1 MKKILVP
8 IDLSPSSYNV
18 CDYAA
23 LLAKTLGATIHLMHA
38 YVEEVPVAEGP
49 VTWAAPL
56 QELRKQAEKS
66 INKEIKSLEKKYAIE
81 VEGEIRQGFKS
92 DSISEVAKEIGADLI
107 VMGVAHEKHNKLLG
121 GTFLKVIR
129 KSETPV
135 LIVPEHIS
143 FKPIKNI
150 VLTVDFTEMISSKS
164 FDPLFAIVKKL
175 GASLR
180 VIHVEKKGADLNAS
194 EVPEKIQLEQT
205 LSRISFVYHKIDN
218 NDVEQGIMNF
228 IEKYPTDWLVMV
240 AHHHNFFERIFGD
253 IHTRS
258 VGFAIQ
264 LPLLVLHTK

>member
-1 MKKILVP
+1 
-8 IDLSPSSYNV
+8 
-18 CDYAA
+18 
-23 LLAKTLGATIHLMHA
+23 
-38 YVEEVPVAEGP
+38 
-49 VTWAAPL
+49 
-56 QELRKQAEKS
+56 
-66 INKEIKSLEKKYAIE
+66 
-81 VEGEIRQGFKS
+81 
-92 DSISEVAKEIGADLI
+92 
-107 VMGVAHEKHNKLLG
+107 
-121 GTFLKVIR
+121 
-129 KSETPV
+129 V

-180 VIHVEKKGADLNAS
+180 VIHVEKKGADLDAS